1 MHVTKFFTARSTR
14 SVVDLIFVDVQLKSA
29 LFIGHVAS
37 IKFTNFFSA
46 TEYSII
52 PANALQT
59 NKKLREKAAK

>member
-14 SVVDLIFVDVQLKSA
+14 SVDLIFVDVQLKSA

-52 PANALQT
+52 PADALQT